1 MALWEN
7 GLAII
12 FVYTYAIAPK
22 SAADVG
28 GFAKMNIR
36 MLRRIVS
43 TVPVL
48 LLFAVNAFGVN
59 PNPRIS
65 ISAGGSVVKGDRT
78 FVVDGDNF
86 SSSFVDGGKGR
97 VRGTLDLTKKWSLE
111 ATYSH
116 GRNNQRILE
125 LGDTPIQ
132 RDFGMKLNQV
142 DLNFVHFFAA
152 RKSPVRPF
160 LTSGIGSLRFSPT
173 SEAKALALSDEF
185 IDDPTQLVSTRK
197 LTVAF
202 GGGIEARFS
211 RWLGLRFDVKDYISA
226 VPRFGV
232 PQTSSSSGGIFFPV
246 DGILHNIEIGVGIV
260 FFLLP
265 KQ

>member
-1 MALWEN
+1 M
-7 GLAII
+7 AII
-12 FVYTYAIAPK
+12 FVCTYAIAGK

-36 MLRRIVS
+36 MLGGIVS

-48 LLFAVNAFGVN
+48 LLLAVNAFGVN
-59 PNPRIS
+59 PNPRVS

-86 SSSFVDGGKGR
+86 SSSFVDGGKVR

-111 ATYSH
+111 GTYSH

-125 LGDTPIQ
+125 LGDTPVQ
-132 RDFGMKLNQV
+132 RDFGLKLNQV

-232 PQTSSSSGGIFFPV
+232 PQTSSGPAGIFFPV
-246 DGILHNIEIGVGIV
+246 DGVLHNIEAGVGIV

-265 KQ
+265 K

>member
-1 MALWEN
+1 M
-7 GLAII
+7 AII

-22 SAADVG
+22 SAADLG

-36 MLRRIVS
+36 MVRRIVS

-48 LLFAVNAFGVN
+48 LLFAVN
-59 PNPRIS
+59 
-65 ISAGGSVVKGDRT
+65 
-78 FVVDGDNF
+78 
-86 SSSFVDGGKGR
+86 
-97 VRGTLDLTKKWSLE
+97 
-111 ATYSH
+111 H

-125 LGDTPIQ
+125 LGDTPIE

-173 SEAKALALSDEF
+173 SEASALALSDEF
-185 IDDPTQLVSTRK
+185 IDEPTQLVSSRK
-197 LTVAF
+197 LSVAF

-232 PQTSSSSGGIFFPV
+232 PQTSSGPGGIFFPV
-246 DGILHNIEIGVGIV
+246 DGVLHNIEIGVGIV

-265 KQ
+265 K